1 MVFQLGRWFSL
12 SHGTV
17 HLNRYETA
25 ACGGEEA
32 GSFWSLVRMVQ
43 GETASISKD
52 KERYLVGVGFP
63 VAGLH
68 LQVKKSPCVHDPCQS
83 RPVWMLASGSPSM
96 SGQIVGSC

>member
-52 KERYLVGVGFP
+52 KERYLVGGGFSRGWP
-63 VAGLH
+63 PPAGKEISL
-68 LQVKKSPCVHDPCQS
+68 
-83 RPVWMLASGSPSM
+83 RP
-96 SGQIVGSC
+96 